1 VIPQDFLEHLAAER
15 GLSKSELKALSLAVN
30 GQQIPA
36 IAISLNTSE
45 DAIRKRLSEIYHKFQ
60 IPGRGPVKMAQLQQ
74 LLLTRYQESIP
85 HTNVE
90 KSAGSIAHSPR
101 DWGDAPDAS
110 AFYGRTTELETLQQ
124 WIIQDSSRLVALCGM
139 GGIGKTALAVKF
151 SQLNEKDFQ
160 FLMWRSLRN
169 APPLENL
176 LSDCFA
182 SLFDLQE
189 TDLPK
194 NIDEKISKLIEFL
207 QKCRCLLVLD
217 SAETIVREGDILGR
231 YKQGYEGYGGFLRK
245 IGETQHQSCLLLIS
259 QEKLREVSLLEN
271 LSPAIHS
278 LQLGS
283 LNPEAAREILQ
294 SKGLTGEQQWE
305 KLIRMYRGNPLAL
318 KLIAGTI
325 ENIFNKNVEGY
336 LKWGTISISHDYRE
350 ILDNQFQRLSDFEI
364 TLMQAIAKE
373 EQAISFQKLRSGL
386 TPEFSVSDLIEGL
399 ESLGRR
405 SLIEKVVNNNANG
418 FLFDL
423 QPAIRKY
430 IKNFKM
436 PNFASD
442 RETI

>member
-1 VIPQDFLEHLAAER
+1 MFQCEHPTVIPQNFLEHLAAEH
-15 GLSKSELKALSLAVN
+15 GVSKSELKALSLAVN

-74 LLLTRYQESIP
+74 LLVTRYQEHIS

-90 KSAGSIAHSPR
+90 SSIARSRR

-110 AFYGRTTELETLQQ
+110 LFHGRTKELETLQQ
-124 WIIQDSSRLVALCGM
+124 WIIEANCRLVALFGM

-151 SQLNEKDFQ
+151 SHLNDKSFQ
-160 FLMWRSLRN
+160 FLIWRSLRN

-194 NIDEKISKLIEFL
+194 NIDAKISKFIEFL
-207 QKCRCLLVLD
+207 QEYRCLLVLD
-217 SAETIVREGDILGR
+217 DTETIVRGGDILGR
-231 YKQGYEGYGGFLRK
+231 YNQGYEAYGVFFRK
-245 IGETQHQSCLLLIS
+245 IAEAQHQSCLLLIS
-259 QEKLREVSLLEN
+259 QEKLREISLLEN
-271 LSPAIHS
+271 LSPVIHS
-278 LQLGS
+278 LQLEG
-283 LNPEAAREILQ
+283 LNPEAAREILH

-305 KLIRMYRGNPLAL
+305 ELIRMYGGNPLAL

-336 LKWGTISISHDYRE
+336 LKWGTISISPDYRE
-350 ILDNQFQRLSDFEI
+350 ILDNQFQRLSSFEI
-364 TLMQAIAKE
+364 TLLQVIAKE
-373 EQAISFQKLRSGL
+373 EKPISFQKLTETL
-386 TPEFSVSDLIEGL
+386 VVEFSVSNLIEAL
-399 ESLGRR
+399 ESVGQR
-405 SLIEKVVNNNANG
+405 SWIEKISNNNKNG

-423 QPAIRKY
+423 QPVIRKY
-430 IKNFKM
+430 LKNTVLD
-436 PNFASD
+436 P
-442 RETI
+442 TVT

>member
-1 VIPQDFLEHLAAER
+1 MIPQDFLEHLATER

-74 LLLTRYQESIP
+74 LLLTRYQEHIS
-85 HTNVE
+85 HTSVNKAAE
-90 KSAGSIAHSPR
+90 AIALRR

-110 AFYGRTTELETLQQ
+110 VFYGRTTELKTLQQ
-124 WIIQDSSRLVALCGM
+124 WIIKDTCRLVALFGM
-139 GGIGKTALAVKF
+139 GGIGKTALAVNL
-151 SQLNEKDFQ
+151 SHLNEKNFQ

-169 APPLENL
+169 TPTLENL

-182 SLFDLQE
+182 SLCGLQE

-194 NIDEKISKLIEFL
+194 NTDAKISKLIELL
-207 QKCRCLLVLD
+207 QEYRCLLVLD
-217 SAETIVREGDILGR
+217 DAETIVRGGDILGR
-231 YKQGYEGYGGFLRK
+231 YNHGYEGYGVLFRK
-245 IGETQHQSCLLLIS
+245 IAEAQHQSCLLLIS
-259 QEKLREVSLLEN
+259 QEKLREISLLEN
-271 LSPAIHS
+271 LSPVIHS
-278 LQLGS
+278 LQLEG

-305 KLIRMYRGNPLAL
+305 ELIRIYGGNPLAL

-336 LKWGTISISHDYRE
+336 LKWGTISITPDFRE
-350 ILDNQFQRLSDFEI
+350 ILDQQFQRLSIFEI
-364 TLMQAIAKE
+364 AILQAIAKQ
-373 EQAISFQKLRSGL
+373 EQPISFQELRESL
-386 TPEFSVSDLIEGL
+386 TLEVSVSNLIEGL
-399 ESLGRR
+399 ESLGWR
-405 SLIEKVVNNNANG
+405 SLIDKNLNNHTNE

-423 QPAIRKY
+423 QPVIRKY
-430 IKNFKM
+430 VKNMKA
-436 PNFASD
+436 PKLGS
-442 RETI
+442 E